1 MNNVLL
7 INLKSKGTGI
17 KTAPHGIARLGG
29 ILLRYT
35 RFSPVYF
42 DEQIEPVLPIR
53 ELLEKYHPV
62 WIGFSAQ
69 TGSADSLFSHL
80 EEIQNAGITIPVFAG
95 NLVATYASDEVQK
108 RFPRVVCMSGRAEVY
123 REFQKILKLDP
134 DLSYPEDTV
143 FEAKSDFEGFYR
155 DLPME
160 RYEEFWVE
168 CSHGCPWKAD
178 GTGCRYCAIQPG
190 GGSRDIVIRPMEH
203 VLADIQALLDRGVKH
218 IKFSDEEFLATPVK
232 QVVEVV
238 KFLSGKGVT
247 FDFAARVSDIIRLEI
262 YKEKQLLGEDSD
274 LFTMMKKAGLI
285 GVYLGIESGSDAQL
299 VRMHKGVTAEE
310 NLRAVR
316 ILKENGIRIA
326 GGWIMFDPMMEDL
339 EELRE
344 NIAFLRR
351 AELVPKTPFD
361 DFVTNTVNRMMV
373 LRGAPMQSEMEERG
387 LLGDLKENL
396 TMYEFRWLSPW
407 VARIVELFNE
417 WDQKAGTAKLYRIK
431 LIVSL
436 VGDRMETGLS
446 PEMEKKVCD
455 AFFAI
460 KNMNLEICEKLVDLA
475 QELKQSGKNPEE
487 LQIPQE
493 MWEKYN
499 DILESVRECGMY
511 E

>member
-1 MNNVLL
+1 MSNVLL
-7 INLKSKGTGI
+7 LNLKSKGTGI

-29 ILLRYT
+29 LLLHYT
-35 RFSPVYF
+35 HLSPVYF
-42 DEQIEPVLPIR
+42 DEQIEPIPSIR
-53 ELLEKYHPV
+53 ELAEKYNPV
-62 WIGFSAQ
+62 FIGFSAQ
-69 TGSADSLFSHL
+69 TGSADSLFRHL
-80 EEIQNAGITIPVFAG
+80 EEIQNAHIQIPVFVG
-95 NLVATYASDEVQK
+95 NLIATYASDEVLK
-108 RFPRVVCMSGRAEVY
+108 RFPWVTCILGRAEVF
-123 REFQKILKLDP
+123 REFQKILSLDP

-143 FEAKSDFEGFYR
+143 FDAKSDFNGFYR
-155 DLPME
+155 DLSIDS
-160 RYEEFWVE
+160 YEEFWIE

-178 GTGCRYCAIQPG
+178 GTGCRYCAIQPK
-190 GGSRDIVIRPMEH
+190 GGSRDIVSRPTEH

-232 QVVEVV
+232 QVLEVIQ
-238 KFLSGKGVT
+238 FLSGKGIT

-262 YKEKQLLGEDSD
+262 YKEKQVFGENSD
-274 LFTMMKKAGLI
+274 LFALMKNAGLI

-299 VRMHKGVTAEE
+299 ERMHKGVKAEE

-344 NIAFLRR
+344 NTDFLRR

-361 DFVTNTVNRMMV
+361 DFVTNTVNRMMI
-373 LRGAPMQSEMEERG
+373 LRGAPMQKEMEELG

-396 TMYEFRWLSPW
+396 TMYEFNWLSPW

-446 PEMEKKVCD
+446 PEVEKKVCD

-475 QELKQSGKNPEE
+475 QELKKSGRSPEE
-487 LQIPQE
+487 LKIPEE
-493 MWEKYN
+493 MWKKYN